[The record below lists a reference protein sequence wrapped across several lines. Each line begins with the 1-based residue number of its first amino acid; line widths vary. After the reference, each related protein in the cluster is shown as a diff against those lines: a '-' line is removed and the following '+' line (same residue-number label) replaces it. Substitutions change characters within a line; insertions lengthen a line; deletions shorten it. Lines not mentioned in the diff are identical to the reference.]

1 MIYVCIPSYN
11 EASTVGL
18 VLWKIR
24 RVFEE
29 FPREYQLLVVDDGST
44 DPTAEVL
51 EPYAKAL
58 PLTVIRHVERRG
70 YGRSVEELM
79 RAALERSDRPK
90 RDAAILLHA
99 DFAHNPECLPELIR
113 RLDSGADVV
122 VTRATIEGEPSR
134 GRRWVR
140 KAARFLLPGL
150 SIPGSTDVVSGCGAI
165 RLVCLRN
172 AIRTSGGS
180 LLSTEGWTAN
190 AELFARAA
198 QQARRVDVVQTIERH
213 DLRERPSRVD
223 PWGYAKE
230 LWRNGRRLR
239 IRSGPRAESSAPGSA
254 PSESNELQEANS

>member
-58 PLTVIRHVERRG
+58 SLTVIRHGERRG
-70 YGRSVEELM
+70 YGSSVEELM

-99 DFAHNPECLPELIR
+99 DFAHSPEYLPELVR

-122 VTRATIEGEPSR
+122 VTRATVQGEPSR
-134 GRRWVR
+134 GSPV
-140 KAARFLLPGL
+140 
-150 SIPGSTDVVSGCGAI
+150 GA
-165 RLVCLRN
+165 
-172 AIRTSGGS
+172 
-180 LLSTEGWTAN
+180 
-190 AELFARAA
+190 
-198 QQARRVDVVQTIERH
+198 
-213 DLRERPSRVD
+213 
-223 PWGYAKE
+223 
-230 LWRNGRRLR
+230 
-239 IRSGPRAESSAPGSA
+239 
-254 PSESNELQEANS
+254 

>member
-58 PLTVIRHVERRG
+58 PLTVIRHGERRG
-70 YGRSVEELM
+70 YGGSVEELM

-99 DFAHNPECLPELIR
+99 DFAHSPECLPELVR

-122 VTRATIEGEPSR
+122 VTRATVQGEPSR

-165 RLVCLRN
+165 RLICLRN
-172 AIRTSGGS
+172 AIRASGGS
-180 LLSTEGWTAN
+180 LITTDGWTAN

-198 QQARRVDVVQTIERH
+198 QQARRVDVVQTVERH

-223 PWGYAKE
+223 PWGHAKE
-230 LWRNGRRLR
+230 LWRNGRQLR
-239 IRSGPRAESSAPGSA
+239 IRSGPRAESSGPGGP
-254 PSESNELQEANS
+254 PSESNELQEATS